1 MSNATMS
8 GVQTQ
13 PLYEADPMDVVVHK
27 VQFRAPWGT
36 GQVNEFDHPRNDE
49 SNFVNV
55 DGHTEDD
62 AEISANTYSGSICMS
77 FAHDHGSRVTIW
89 FPENRAE
96 ELATAILFAAA
107 EWRVEKKAG
116 RA

>member
-13 PLYEADPMDVVVHK
+13 PLYEDDPMDVVVHK
-27 VQFRAPWGT
+27 VKWSAPWGS
-36 GQVNEFDHPRNDE
+36 GQVNEFDHPRNGDE
-49 SNFVNV
+49 NFVNV
-55 DGHTEDD
+55 DVHTEDD
-62 AEISANTYSGSICMS
+62 SEIGANTYSGSIALS
-77 FAHDHGSRVTIW
+77 FAHDYGSRVTIW

-107 EWRVEKKAG
+107 EWRVESKAG